1 MIPPRKELKLN
12 SNFVPSKALQTNW
25 KPFGRQLRR
34 RLCYTQSLPTTISEH
49 PILEPTRAN
58 KPKWCFSS
66 VRELEQP
73 YEPPTTPPPPPSL
86 CCRILISSRTSTLN
100 LNEHEIGAT
109 YCYLFSLLLLKPGES
124 CTKLSPE
131 NQDLF
136 L

>member
-25 KPFGRQLRR
+25 KPFGRQLWR

-73 YEPPTTPPPPPSL
+73 YEPPTTPPPPL

-100 LNEHEIGAT
+100 LNEDEIGAT

-124 CTKLSPE
+124 CSKSSPE
-131 NQDLF
+131 NQDLY

>member
-73 YEPPTTPPPPPSL
+73 YEPPTTPPPSL

-100 LNEHEIGAT
+100 LNEDEIGAT